1 MKAFRYAVILLLCA
15 FAVAAIA
22 GAQQTVAAAA
32 RALQL
37 WATAVVPAL
46 FPFFIASRALL
57 LMGCAPLCSRAL
69 APLMRFLGYP
79 QSGAYALAVSMLGGY
94 PGGAKAVSELLEQ
107 GAVSQ
112 KEAEHL
118 SILCHTSGP
127 LFVMGT
133 AAGVLLKQPQ
143 WGVAMLMCHYCACFC
158 TAALF
163 AFGQKPSCEEA
174 RIMPQGQPLSVG
186 AVMGQSVM
194 AGVNTMLLICGYMV
208 FFGVV
213 IALLPLPEGN
223 VGAVL
228 AGMLEMTNG
237 IAHLSG
243 SQAMPLACAL
253 LSFSGVCI
261 NLQALTL
268 LGKACRPLPF
278 VGARLIC
285 AVFASALAALFQVG
299 GNVLYPVACAA
310 AFIAACRLFGKLFA

>member
-1 MKAFRYAVILLLCA
+1 MKAFRYTVILLLCA
-15 FAVAAIA
+15 FAVAAVA

-32 RALQL
+32 QALQL

-46 FPFFIASRALL
+46 LPFFIASQALL
-57 LMGCAPLCSRAL
+57 LMGCAPACSRLL

-112 KEAEHL
+112 KEAGRL

-143 WGVAMLMCHYCACFC
+143 WGFSMLICHYCACFC

-163 AFGQKPSCEEA
+163 AFRQKSSSGEAGPITKGQA
-174 RIMPQGQPLSVG
+174 LSVG

-194 AGVNTMLLICGYMV
+194 AGINTMLLICGYMV

-213 IALLPLPEGN
+213 IALLPLPDGN
-223 VGAVL
+223 MGAVL

-237 IAHLSG
+237 IAHLAG

-268 LGKACRPLPF
+268 LGKACNPLQF
-278 VGARLIC
+278 ISARLIC
-285 AVFASALAALFQVG
+285 AVFAYALAALFQAW
-299 GNVLYPVACAA
+299 GNILYSVACAA
-310 AFIAACRLFGKLFA
+310 AFISACRLFGKMFA